1 MKKINV
7 LEHELVPEH
16 YLLSEE
22 EEREILEK
30 LQISKDSLPKIKRSD
45 PAIKMLEKISGP
57 IKPGRVI
64 KIIRKSPTSGKTVAY
79 RVVVEE

>member
-1 MKKINV
+1 MKKLNV

-22 EEREILEK
+22 EERDVLEK
-30 LQISKDSLPKIKRSD
+30 LQVSKDSLPKIKRSD
-45 PAIKMLEKISGP
+45 PVIKMLEKISGP
-57 IKPGRVI
+57 VKPGRVI
-64 KIIRKSPTSGKTVAY
+64 KIVRKSPTSGKTVAY